1 MVLTSLTWSEV
12 NLREGGLPLDKTL
25 IKSFFF
31 IEIIQQCIDGI
42 SKYIQRS
49 MNDLHTNSIAFRI
62 LCDSISLK
70 ITKLDS
76 Q

>member
-1 MVLTSLTWSEV
+1 MKIFKNIFVL
-12 NLREGGLPLDKTL
+12 
-25 IKSFFF
+25 
-31 IEIIQQCIDGI
+31 EIIGQCIAGI

-49 MNDLHTNSIAFRI
+49 LNDLHTNSIAFRI

-70 ITKLDS
+70 IAKLDS